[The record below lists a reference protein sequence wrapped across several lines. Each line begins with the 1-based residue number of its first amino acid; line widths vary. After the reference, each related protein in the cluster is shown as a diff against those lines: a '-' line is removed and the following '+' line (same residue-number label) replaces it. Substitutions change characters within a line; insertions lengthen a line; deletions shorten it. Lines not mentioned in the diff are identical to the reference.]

1 MAERVALT
9 AADGSF
15 SSLTFAPGLRGAREI
30 FRMNSPD
37 RTKFVPGMNPFR
49 AGSAASHCNS

>member
-9 AADGSF
+9 ADGSF